1 MSAARWEHLHH
12 GADIGVRGIGPTPEA
27 AFAQAALALS
37 AVITDPG
44 RVRPDVPVNIRLEA
58 PDLEVLLVDWLNA
71 LIFEM
76 SARNMLFGRFDV
88 DVRPSDAGFVLEA
101 TAWGEPVDC
110 ERHRPAVEVK
120 GATFTELE
128 VRKSPD
134 GWLAQCVVD
143 V

>member
-76 SARNMLFGRFDV
+76 SA
-88 DVRPSDAGFVLEA
+88 
-101 TAWGEPVDC
+101 
-110 ERHRPAVEVK
+110 
-120 GATFTELE
+120 
-128 VRKSPD
+128 
-134 GWLAQCVVD
+134 
-143 V
+143 